1 MEENKPKFIKVGD
14 AIYLDPEGKQGNNNN
29 QKTQQEQKPPAFS
42 VKGIGEPEK
51 EAPISGAGGYFSSQV
66 SVKDIVPVD
75 IKSLPAVI
83 QQSIRRV
90 LQYPEG
96 TDIDPRQIRALTP
109 SDIVTI
115 ANQIARDADLHG
127 QVDVLTYPGPSSGQL
142 PASLTPSGNLKVA
155 VLEGGAGGGLA
166 QIQVRDSSNIWTD
179 IGYYTGNLNLPVQ
192 IQNSLPAGSNTI
204 GNVGV
209 NNFPSEYPLPASQV
223 SDLKNV
229 NVGNFPT
236 DYAKQS
242 QLPSA
247 LTASGNLKTAIL
259 EALPSGTNKI
269 GSVDIASALPAGT
282 NKIGSVDVA
291 SLPSIPAGTN
301 NIGKVDV
308 NSLPSLPAGSNTIG
322 NVNAIKSGTWNI
334 DNLLNPHPVLV
345 NRQGAITHFS
355 VALTAAGSST
365 IYTPS
370 TGKAAK
376 VIAWSFYSDA
386 DVVVEMRFGT
396 SGNVIAGLPAKGAH
410 AMNLIGTEAPTGA
423 ANETIVI
430 YGAGAVNVKGWV
442 SIVEV

>member
-1 MEENKPKFIKVGD
+1 LDWELNLRFNSMAENKPKFVKVGD
-14 AIYLDPEGKQGNNNN
+14 AIYLDPEGKQGNKNN

-66 SVKDIVPVD
+66 SVKDIVPID
-75 IKSLPAVI
+75 IKSLPAIV

-109 SDIVTI
+109 SDEITVYGSQAQKLLQRVATYDLIVQLRNAGVEIDPRDIRTLTSSDIVTI
-115 ANQIARDADLHG
+115 ANQIARDADSHG

-142 PASLTPSGNLKVA
+142 P
-155 VLEGGAGGGLA
+155 
-166 QIQVRDSSNIWTD
+166 
-179 IGYYTGNLNLPVQ
+179 
-192 IQNSLPAGSNTI
+192 
-204 GNVGV
+204 
-209 NNFPSEYPLPASQV
+209 
-223 SDLKNV
+223 
-229 NVGNFPT
+229 
-236 DYAKQS
+236 
-242 QLPSA
+242 SA
-247 LTASGNLKTAIL
+247 LTAGGNLKTAIL
-259 EALPSGTNKI
+259 EALPAGTNKI

-282 NKIGSVDVA
+282 NKIGSVDIA
-291 SLPSIPAGTN
+291 SALPAGTN

-308 NSLPSLPAGSNTIG
+308 NSLPSLPAGTNTIGSVNIASALPAGSNTIG

-334 DNLLNPHPVLV
+334 DNLLNPHPVSV

-355 VALTAAGSST
+355 VALSAAGSST

-370 TGKAAK
+370 SGKAAK

-396 SGNVIAGLPAKGAH
+396 SGKVIAGLPAKGAH
-410 AMNLIGTEAPTGA
+410 AMNLIGTEAPIGA

-430 YGAGAVNVKGWV
+430 YGSGAVNVKGWV